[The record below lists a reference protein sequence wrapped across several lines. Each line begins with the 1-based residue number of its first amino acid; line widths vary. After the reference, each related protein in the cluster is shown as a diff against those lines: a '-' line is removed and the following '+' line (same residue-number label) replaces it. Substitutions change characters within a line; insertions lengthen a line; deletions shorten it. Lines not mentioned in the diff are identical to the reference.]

1 MADKIATIDDIVDH
15 IYEPDR
21 LGRNRCVTPT
31 ILHDYVLQGETYSI
45 EGSYADNR
53 LVPLSKISFSA
64 ASGELGD
71 DEYEDITPSPTNYN
85 YVIKTGSTGSQ
96 PSLTVYFETESGR
109 TGHFS
114 LPGGSA
120 SSNSTVKRNVD
131 YRVGIND
138 NLARIYRVTQ
148 ADGTDFRGLS
158 YCSATTNDASTVAAD
173 KWVRAPSEKK
183 YADYGHLVFGNSLWQ
198 FKCTMNS

>member
-1 MADKIATIDDIVDH
+1 MAKILTRQEAYNIGGSGSLSEPTRGCTKEIAISYGCKVD
-15 IYEPDR
+15 
-21 LGRNRCVTPT
+21 
-31 ILHDYVLQGETYSI
+31 
-45 EGSYADNR
+45 GSY
-53 LVPLSKISFSA
+53 LSNQLISSASA

-71 DEYEDITPSPTNYN
+71 DEYKNITPSPTDYN
-85 YVIKTGSTGSQ
+85 YVINTSTTGSW

-120 SSNSTVKRNVD
+120 SPNSTVKRNVD
-131 YRVGIND
+131 YRVGNND

-158 YCSATTNDASTVAAD
+158 YCSAATNDASTVAAD
-173 KWVRAPSEKK
+173 KWVGAPSEKK
-183 YADYGHLVFGNSLWQ
+183 YADYGHLVFGDSLWQ
-198 FKCTMNS
+198 FKCYARS

>member
-1 MADKIATIDDIVDH
+1 MADKIATINDIVDH

-45 EGSYADNR
+45 EGSYANNR

-71 DEYEDITPSPTNYN
+71 DEYKTITPSTTYHN
-85 YVIKTGSTGSQ
+85 YVIKTGSTGSW
-96 PSLTVYFETESGR
+96 PSLTVYFETEKGR
-109 TGHFS
+109 TGRFS

-120 SSNSTVKRNVD
+120 SPNSTVERNVS
-131 YRVGIND
+131 YKVGIDD
-138 NLARIYRVTQ
+138 NIARIYKVTE
-148 ADGTDFRGLS
+148 ASGTDFTGLS
-158 YCSATTNDASTVAAD
+158 YCSATVNDASDVSAD
-173 KWVRAPSEKK
+173 KWVGAPSEKK
-183 YADYGHLVFGNSLWQ
+183 YADYGHLVFGDLWWQ
-198 FKCTMNS
+198 FKCTVHS

>member
-45 EGSYADNR
+45 KGSYADNR

-85 YVIKTGSTGSQ
+85 YVIKTGTSGAWPT
-96 PSLTVYFETESGR
+96 LKVYFETEKGR
-109 TGHFS
+109 TGWFS

-120 SSNSTVKRNVD
+120 SPNSTIKRNVD
-131 YRVGIND
+131 YRTGIDD
-138 NLARIYRVTQ
+138 NIARIYKVTEDSG
-148 ADGTDFRGLS
+148 ADFTGLS

-173 KWVRAPSEKK
+173 KWVGAPSEKK

-198 FKCTMNS
+198 FKCYARS